1 MSLTRQ
7 FFRELRPLF
16 RMLDEPFATRAA
28 PAAFTRHAP
37 WQTTDGFLSP
47 FAHDLFGEGS
57 ASALR
62 PALDVSERADAYV
75 VEADLPGVQKE
86 HVRVRVGDGGRTL
99 TIEGETFVRSRE
111 PAQPAEDAPTTSGAP
126 AGANASEGS
135 ASTEGMLRVFFPL
148 HL

>member
-1 MSLTRQ
+1 
-7 FFRELRPLF
+7 
-16 RMLDEPFATRAA
+16 MLDEPFAARAA
-28 PAAFTRHAP
+28 PTAFARHAP

-47 FAHDLFGEGS
+47 FAHDLFGEGGG

-111 PAQPAEDAPTTSGAP
+111 PAQPAEDASATSGAP
-126 AGANASEGS
+126 ADANASEGS
-135 ASTEGMLRVFFPL
+135 ASTEGKPHVFFPL
-148 HL
+148 HP